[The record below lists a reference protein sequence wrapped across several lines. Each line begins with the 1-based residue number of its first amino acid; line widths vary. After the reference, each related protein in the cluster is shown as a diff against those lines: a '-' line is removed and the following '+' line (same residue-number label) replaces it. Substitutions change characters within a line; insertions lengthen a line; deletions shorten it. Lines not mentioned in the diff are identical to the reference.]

1 MTRNDKKYLLICNTS
16 DGLVAQLNGVVV
28 QLQFARRV
36 GLEPIIYLPE
46 RSYMFGGPNPYFD
59 ADQGPNVWDY
69 YLEPVGVS
77 YDELQTLIGAG
88 QVYTIPTASELV
100 RLYRWDPKSWFMNP
114 YGYYRSVE
122 NRADG
127 DHPADWWQ
135 EERNKAR
142 PFLADGT
149 VRFKEAIMAQVEAF
163 IERNFSEDTLGLQL
177 RGSDKFDFGVGP
189 NLSRKVL
196 PEEYYP
202 YIDRYLAEHPKCGA
216 IFVATDQ
223 RQWLKELEKTYP
235 DKVISYA
242 EISLSD
248 TDENKFHDGQKKAAR
263 GVEVLVDLLV
273 LSRCNY
279 AIKCHSAVGEMAL
292 VLNPD
297 LDSVDLNYAVQPM
310 AVKNRPLRPL
320 IAPAIRLLC
329 ATWEKLS
336 VNGLAL
342 EKVVSVDADGV
353 MVGSKNPRPIYTK
366 TGAAEKAPRAPLLS
380 RRFISDG
387 FDWLLR
393 ALASKCYR
401 YQAKDGQTGDGQR

>member
-1 MTRNDKKYLLICNTS
+1 MKSDDTRYLLICNTS

-28 QLQFARRV
+28 QLQFARRM
-36 GLEPIIYLPE
+36 GLEPIIYLPK

-59 ADQGPNVWDY
+59 ADQGTNVWDY

-77 YDELQTLIGAG
+77 FDELQALIKDGR
-88 QVYTIPTASELV
+88 VYTISTASELV

-114 YGYYRSVE
+114 YGYFRSVE

-127 DHPADWWQ
+127 EHPADWWQ
-135 EERNKAR
+135 AEREKAR
-142 PFLADGT
+142 IFLADGT
-149 VRFKEAIMAQVEAF
+149 VRFKASIMAQVEAF

-202 YIDRYLAEHPKCGA
+202 YIDKYLAEHPKCSA

-223 RQWLKELEKTYP
+223 RQWLKDLEKAYP

-297 LDSVDLNYAVQPM
+297 LQSVDLNYALQPM
-310 AVKNRPLRPL
+310 RVKNRPLRVL
-320 IAPAIRLLC
+320 AAPAIRALC
-329 ATWEKLS
+329 AIWEKLS
-336 VNGLAL
+336 VSGLAL
-342 EKVVSVDADGV
+342 EKVVSVDAESV
-353 MVGSKNPRPIYTK
+353 IVGAKHPRPIYTK
-366 TGAAEKAPRAPLLS
+366 TDAAGKAPRPPLLS

-387 FDWLLR
+387 FDWVLR
-393 ALASKCYR
+393 ALANRCFMYQSK
-401 YQAKDGQTGDGQR
+401 DDQT